1 MVRPLL
7 QKSRKTTQRH
17 RHILISLQPTEG
29 YQPATYP
36 SSSGEERDQI
46 VRRMQEKSRVF
57 KSWLKDAGS
66 SPALGANYLNSS
78 DMEELGIIISNTLTD
93 MPIGFDTDH
102 THVNIYPTT
111 LGMMYLTSQLVD
123 SLEIDKELLQVDP
136 FLEALRIANTKR
148 ETCCRL
154 IAYHS
159 LNTKNEIL
167 DSRCVSKQA
176 ELIFKECSNEDI
188 ATLLIIIL
196 KANSYQTIAKETGME
211 EEAKRMAKVNAAKK
225 SENSF
230 IFGGK
235 TIWGTLIDA
244 ACERYGWTFDYVVW
258 GISYNNLTLMLK
270 DKVTSIYLSDEER
283 KKAHI
288 PAAGEDVIDGNNK
301 EAVMKAVKESEAEI

>member
-1 MVRPLL
+1 M
-7 QKSRKTTQRH
+7 QK
-17 RHILISLQPTEG
+17 
-29 YQPATYP
+29 
-36 SSSGEERDQI
+36 
-46 VRRMQEKSRVF
+46 KSRVF

-66 SPALGANYLNSS
+66 SPVLGANNLNSS

-93 MPIGFDTDH
+93 MPIGFDTEH
-102 THVNIYPTT
+102 AHVSIYPTT

-123 SLEIDKELLQVDP
+123 SLELDKELLQADP
-136 FLEALRIANTKR
+136 FLEALRVANTKR

-167 DSRCVSKQA
+167 DSKCVSKQT

-270 DKVTSIYLSDEER
+270 DKITSIYLSDEER

-288 PAAGEDVIDGNNK
+288 PAVGEEVIDGNNK
-301 EAVMKAVKESEAEI
+301 EAVMKAVIESETEI